1 MLDFIKIILLILLVI
16 IIIIDIPIYNFL
28 KSPQYQFL
36 IALTILTILLFVD
49 TGIGFIMAIIM
60 FIIYF
65 KVYTKIINK
74 NSKETMNN
82 MVDKNNSKEDIQ
94 TNNMTTNNKLY
105 ISQEHLIA
113 AQNNIFDIN
122 SYNTEIKGFNKGH
135 NNENVYSAQGF
146 DIEKNYVAGFDENF
160 YLNYNLDNYFSKIF

>member
-28 KSPQYQFL
+28 KNPQYQFI

-65 KVYTKIINK
+65 KIYTKIINK
-74 NSKETMNN
+74 NTKETMDN
-82 MVDKNNSKEDIQ
+82 MVDKNKSDTNIIDI
-94 TNNMTTNNKLY
+94 NNKILY
-105 ISQEHLIA
+105 ISPEHLIA
-113 AQNNIFDIN
+113 AQNNIFDVN
-122 SYNTEIKGFNKGH
+122 SYNTEIKGFEKGY
-135 NNENVYSAQGF
+135 NNENVYSAQGI
-146 DIEKNYVAGFDENF
+146 DVEKNYVSGYDENF
-160 YLNYNLDNYFSKIF
+160 YLNNNLDNFFSKIF